1 MNASAAAS
9 PWDEPRVRGLP
20 FSAAEEEELR
30 KGVALHG
37 NGAWAAI
44 IYAGR
49 GIFAAQRTNVDLKD
63 KWRNMVRAGGADS
76 AALSWEASIAEGVSR
91 KVSPALAPLFA
102 LLPPA
107 PSPRFPS
114 LPLASPQSPDLP

>member
-9 PWDEPRVRGLP
+9 PWDEPRVRGLL

-30 KGVALHG
+30 RGVALHG

-63 KWRNMVRAGGADS
+63 KWRNMVRAGEADS
-76 AALSWEASIAEGVSR
+76 RALSWEASIAEGESR
-91 KVSPALAPLFA
+91 KVSPALCALLFA

-107 PSPRFPS
+107 PPPS
-114 LPLASPQSPDLP
+114 TTCNSTSVSSL